1 MDPMGTV
8 LGTNDLA
15 IAVVSVENH
24 HPGHRREVGWFHL
37 SQCQQVLCETEGF
50 GGRIFHTVFFSR
62 KYLSHGQ
69 STIVNLPPCKVPPC
83 CSLNK
88 ALLKPYFFIGRFVP
102 RHFRKRSATDGTKL
116 DLNIGFQ
123 GLALIQGQIC
133 NPEIPFLPKRY
144 ICQIGSRASTKCPR
158 KYVRTATLFPTI
170 MEVEHGP
177 IVKESRLGRHPF
189 STSMI
194 VGGRVAGFIK
204 GFNGGAS
211 ENPV

>member
-15 IAVVSVENH
+15 IALVSVENH

-37 SQCQQVLCETEGF
+37 SQCQQVLCETKGF
-50 GGRIFHTVFFSR
+50 GGRIFPTDFSPWP
-62 KYLSHGQ
+62 
-69 STIVNLPPCKVPPC
+69 VNLPPCKVPPC

-88 ALLKPYFFIGRFVP
+88 ALLSPYFFIGRFVP

-133 NPEIPFLPKRY
+133 NPEIPFLPRRIY
-144 ICQIGSRASTKCPR
+144 IYIPNRIQGLHEMSQKVCTYRNQL
-158 KYVRTATLFPTI
+158 LF
-170 MEVEHGP
+170 
-177 IVKESRLGRHPF
+177 F
-189 STSMI
+189 Q
-194 VGGRVAGFIK
+194 
-204 GFNGGAS
+204 
-211 ENPV
+211 